1 MSVESKYTLLAQNQS
16 SFPNNT
22 TGYITPEILREFN
35 IDMIDSLV
43 DELSFQ
49 AYSGSVFNQIQAV
62 SQSISSSVA
71 SLSQSVAISFSA
83 SNANVTAL
91 STSVD
96 SRLDN
101 LEAFSSSLDATF
113 ATDAQLAAVSAA
125 LDSSKVS
132 NSQTSS
138 MAVSSSTYAITSSF
152 ALTASFALNA
162 GGINTGSLVT
172 TSSFNALTQS
182 FNSYTQSTD
191 AEINNLNT
199 ISASYL
205 TFTQSYYTDS
215 SSFSTRIDGITAGLG
230 FVTTSSFNAYT
241 QSISA
246 SIADLEF
253 KDTTF
258 ITTGSTTATQY
269 ISGALV
275 FTGSARIS
283 VSTASFFNDD
293 SVGNDFLNLQYQPS
307 GSAFSYFEAQTNL
320 PQYLNQAVKVGT
332 YTTGSIVGGMV
343 KVVGNTSL
351 IATGTSNEINP
362 FGVLQV
368 SQSVSST
375 NIKEWFGY
383 NGNPQSNGEK
393 AFLVQKGLHKVAGN
407 GLGFTLAQAAS
418 YYIGAPIYWNG
429 NSEGSMTIT
438 RPTDGRVLRLGYIAS
453 IQDDAANPYVRQIW
467 FDPIWEQGET
477 LYSPVFSGSVVL
489 SNQANQF
496 LAHITA
502 SSDSVGN
509 IIFKTN
515 TNTATTLLSGSA
527 NLLVNPTAPTAGFVR
542 VIGSGSGNIALNPS
556 NVPQISSSMAF
567 PINMNSNYFGGN
579 GTTFVSRGP
588 ISSSA
593 WTINGNSILG
603 TVNIGASA
611 TLQAE
616 KIVNGFTMTGNQI
629 AGTVSVIATQAALSG
644 TLPVSLT
651 NNNVNGGATLNLSS
665 SAISMANNS
674 INDSNFVLTNRFY
687 SSSIGLGR
695 VGMNT
700 NTIGGASNQFIVS
713 GSQLAGAQGLGAA
726 FNQNIVLGSSNTI
739 FINASESRISGT
751 NVYHNALATGLIGQ
765 GLIVTGSSNASDA
778 ASFGSLFAGR
788 HNAVD
793 GIRDKTSDIVFA
805 VGTGTSTTNK
815 KTGFLIDSGSN
826 TRIEGT
832 LNISGSGNTTGSFDV
847 SGSFTS
853 SLETGKFYVG
863 NASGR
868 TETIATS
875 SYVSNTTDTYTSTPA
890 VQQIVT
896 LTQSE
901 WNSISGSSNS
911 NTLYIIM

>member
-49 AYSGSVFNQIQAV
+49 AYSGSVYNRITAV

-71 SLSQSVAISFSA
+71 SLSQSVATSFSA

-91 STSVD
+91 SASFDV
-96 SRLDN
+96 RIDN

-125 LDSSKVS
+125 LDSAKVN

-138 MAVSSSTYAITSSF
+138 MAVSSSTYAITSSY
-152 ALTASFALNA
+152 AVTASFALNA

-182 FNSYTQSTD
+182 FNSYTQSTN
-191 AEINNLNT
+191 ASISGLNT

-205 TFTQSYYTDS
+205 TFTQSYYSDS
-215 SSFSTRIDGITAGLG
+215 SSFSTRINGVVAGLG
-230 FVTTSSFNAYT
+230 FVTTGSFNAYT
-241 QSISA
+241 QSTSA
-246 SIADLEF
+246 SIADLVF

-307 GSAFSYFEAQTNL
+307 GSAFSYLEAQTNL

-332 YTTGSIVGGMV
+332 YTTGSVVGGMV
-343 KVVGNTSL
+343 RVVGNTALTAS
-351 IATGTSNEINP
+351 GTSNEINP
-362 FGVLQV
+362 FGTLQV

-375 NIKEWFGY
+375 NIKEWFAY
-383 NGNPQSNGEK
+383 NGNPQSDGEK
-393 AFLVQKGLHKVAGN
+393 AFLVQRGLHKVAGN

-418 YYIGAPIYWNG
+418 YYVGAPIYWNG
-429 NSEGSMTIT
+429 SSQGSMTIT

-453 IQDDAANPYVRQIW
+453 IQDDAANPYVRQMW

-477 LYSPVFSGSVVL
+477 IYSPTISGSVVL

-502 SSDSVGN
+502 SSDSVAN

-527 NLLVNPTAPTAGFVR
+527 NLFVNPTGPTAGFTR
-542 VIGSGSGNIALNPS
+542 LIGSGSGNIALNPS
-556 NVPQISSSMAF
+556 NVPQISSSMVF

-579 GTTFVSRGP
+579 STTITMRGP
-588 ISSSA
+588 ISASG

-603 TVNIGASA
+603 TVTIGGSA
-611 TLQAE
+611 VLHAERINTLT
-616 KIVNGFTMTGNQI
+616 FTGNQI
-629 AGTVSVIATQAALSG
+629 AGNVSIIANSSSLVSPFVLS
-644 TLPVSLT
+644 
-651 NNNVNGGATLNLSS
+651 NNNINGTIAI
-665 SAISMANNS
+665 SAISSSVSSNNNN
-674 INDSNFVLTNRFY
+674 INDSNFTITNNFF
-687 SSSIGLGR
+687 SGSLGTGQLAFNR
-695 VGMNT
+695 NNVGGQSNQLIVQGGVPAGGAGSPST
-700 NTIGGASNQFIVS
+700 SDNTILGG
-713 GSQLAGAQGLGAA
+713 
-726 FNQNIVLGSSNTI
+726 SNTI
-739 FINASESRISGT
+739 FVDVANA
-751 NVYHNALATGLIGQ
+751 AL
-765 GLIVTGSSNASDA
+765 TGSAPYYSAIRNIIGGNGLVVSGSSTLSHAQT
-778 ASFGSLFAGR
+778 FGSAFFGR
-788 HNAVD
+788 WNAID
-793 GIRDKTSDIVFA
+793 SNKAKSAQTVFA
-805 VGTGTSTTNK
+805 VGTGTSTTAR
-815 KTGFLIDSGSN
+815 KTGFLVDSGSN
-826 TRIEGT
+826 TFVEGT
-832 LNISGSGNTTGSFDV
+832 FNLSGSGNTTGSFDV